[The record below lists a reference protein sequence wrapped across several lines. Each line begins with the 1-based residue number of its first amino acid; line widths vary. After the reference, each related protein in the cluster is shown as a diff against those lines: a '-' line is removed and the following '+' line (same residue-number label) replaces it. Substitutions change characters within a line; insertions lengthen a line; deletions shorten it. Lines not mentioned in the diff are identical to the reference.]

1 MSHLSYLC
9 LCCLIISDFQQK
21 YVVLK
26 AMRRSGGISKNLL
39 IKKLKSKMYVSFLI
53 CLYIWHW
60 NFYVNYWTHIWDIS
74 FLPFEIYHMRS
85 EFLFFCTIL
94 FLIWEYVHLPY
105 ISWYGMTCAYDYL
118 VREVYSVECSL
129 F

>member
-39 IKKLKSKMYVSFLI
+39 IKKIEIKSVRFISNMSLCLI
-53 CLYIWHW
+53 
-60 NFYVNYWTHIWDIS
+60 DI
-74 FLPFEIYHMRS
+74 
-85 EFLFFCTIL
+85 
-94 FLIWEYVHLPY
+94 
-105 ISWYGMTCAYDYL
+105 A
-118 VREVYSVECSL
+118 
-129 F
+129 